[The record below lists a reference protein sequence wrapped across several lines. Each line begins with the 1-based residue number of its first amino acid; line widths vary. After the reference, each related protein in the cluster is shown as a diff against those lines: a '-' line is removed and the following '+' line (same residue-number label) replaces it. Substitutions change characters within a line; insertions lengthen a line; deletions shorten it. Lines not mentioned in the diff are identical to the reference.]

1 MKSKSLVTFIF
12 ISLCISF
19 YSCTSEYTKAVEAGL
34 KSGIRYDS
42 LFLGMKIGQTR
53 DDFYKTCWELNKQK
67 LISEGPGNMTAKYI
81 EPVDPATD
89 SLKRKQI
96 LFYGIFDENNVMQ
109 GMQMTY
115 SYYAWSTW
123 DKDMHAN
130 ELIKELLAFYEKNYL
145 KNPFMEVDLGLKDIK
160 AYAKID
166 GNRQITIY
174 QQNEK
179 DVVVK
184 IEDLSY
190 KFNKKK

>member
-115 SYYAWSTW
+115 SYYAWSSW
-123 DKDMHAN
+123 NKDMHAN
-130 ELIKELLAFYEKNYL
+130 ELIKELLAFYEKKLSKKSFHGSRSWTKRYKSL
-145 KNPFMEVDLGLKDIK
+145 CQ
-160 AYAKID
+160 
-166 GNRQITIY
+166 NRR
-174 QQNEK
+174 
-179 DVVVK
+179 
-184 IEDLSY
+184 
-190 KFNKKK
+190 